1 MYFFDVESG
10 AVVNKLQGHSS
21 PVLAVCWTY
30 DESMLASADADVS
43 LHSSCVGT
51 TNYTNIHK
59 PLLVPCTHLL
69 VWLNPYK
76 AKVSSPLY
84 TGNCH
89 SVEEG
94 TEATE

>member
-51 TNYTNIHK
+51 TNYTNNTQT
-59 PLLVPCTHLL
+59 L
-69 VWLNPYK
+69 
-76 AKVSSPLY
+76 
-84 TGNCH
+84 TGAHVHTCWY
-89 SVEEG
+89 G
-94 TEATE
+94 